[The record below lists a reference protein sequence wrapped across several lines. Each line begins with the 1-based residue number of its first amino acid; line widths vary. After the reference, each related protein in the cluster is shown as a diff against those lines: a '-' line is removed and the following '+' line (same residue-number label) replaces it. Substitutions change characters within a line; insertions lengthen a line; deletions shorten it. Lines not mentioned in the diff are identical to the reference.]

1 MVYPILRCLLD
12 SHPCPDEEMIAE
24 EPANADLAGGGGFS
38 AECAW
43 LTNPLCAKLT

>member
-38 AECAW
+38 AEMRVVKKSA
-43 LTNPLCAKLT
+43 LR